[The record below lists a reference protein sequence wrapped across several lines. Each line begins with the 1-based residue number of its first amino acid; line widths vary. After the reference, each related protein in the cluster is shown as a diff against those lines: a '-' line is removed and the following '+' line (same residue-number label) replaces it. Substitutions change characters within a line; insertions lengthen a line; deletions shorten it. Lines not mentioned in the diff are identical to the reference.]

1 MSSTLG
7 VLFAWS
13 TLLRLICSIF
23 GKANKKYIRK
33 ARKLDT
39 FRSLIK
45 TLKVTKFLSS
55 SQWAALKKK
64 REREL

>member
-7 VLFAWS
+7 FLFAWS

-23 GKANKKYIRK
+23 GKADKKNITK
-33 ARKLDT
+33 HVNSILLDL
-39 FRSLIK
+39 SK

-55 SQWAALKKK
+55 SQ
-64 REREL
+64 